1 MKLFPFLFIFV
12 QKKRKRRVFE
22 FVFFSFFVL
31 PSAKKGQLQRDQR
44 ATVLGFQVRTTAFLE
59 EQLNA
64 AFRVRLGR
72 RVERRPACLVV
83 ELVDERQSSKLSV
96 EQCGGGVG
104 GVRGAAEVEELRYYS
119 PV

>member
-1 MKLFPFLFIFV
+1 MFLNLFFLF
-12 QKKRKRRVFE
+12 
-22 FVFFSFFVL
+22 FFL
-31 PSAKKGQLQRDQR
+31 PSARKGQLQRDQR
-44 ATVLGFQVRTTAFLE
+44 ATVLGFQVRTTAFLQ

-72 RVERRPACLVV
+72 HVERRAACLVV
-83 ELVDERQSSKLSV
+83 ELVDERQSSELSV

-104 GVRGAAEVEELRYYS
+104 GVRGAAEVEELGHYS

>member
-1 MKLFPFLFIFV
+1 MLHWEGEAFSIFV
-12 QKKRKRRVFE
+12 QKGENDVFLNL
-22 FVFFSFFVL
+22 FFFWL

-44 ATVLGFQVRTTAFLE
+44 ATVLSFQVRTTAFLE

-64 AFRVRLGR
+64 AFRVRLGSRVKR
-72 RVERRPACLVV
+72 REAGLVV
-83 ELVDERQSSKLSV
+83 KLVDERQSSELSV

-104 GVRGAAEVEELRYYS
+104 GVRGAAEVEELGHYS